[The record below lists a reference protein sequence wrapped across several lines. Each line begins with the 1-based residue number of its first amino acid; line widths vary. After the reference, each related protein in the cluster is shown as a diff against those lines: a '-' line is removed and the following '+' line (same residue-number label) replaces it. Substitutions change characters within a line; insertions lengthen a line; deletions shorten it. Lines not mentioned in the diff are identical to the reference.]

1 MKITATT
8 QVAGVVG
15 RPVDRSLS
23 PLIHNAWI
31 EAAEL
36 DAAYLAFPAHD
47 EAGLRG
53 LAGAMRSGAIAGL
66 NITAPYK
73 AAAFDVADG
82 HDLAATASRSVNLLV
97 RGQGGLSGRSTDG
110 AGVVAALTERVPEF
124 DLTDAKALILGAGGA
139 AAAAIPAL
147 IQASVGS
154 IRLLN
159 RTQARADDLAARFRP
174 WVTAPGDDDDFSDVT
189 LVINA
194 AAGQAEPFDFG
205 RAPGA
210 RAALDMTYRPIHTDF
225 LKAAQAAGAAPVDG
239 LAMLIGQ
246 ARPSFEAIFGVTAPG
261 PSQVDARAICLASL
275 EARP

>member
-8 QVAGVVG
+8 RVAGVVG

-23 PLIHNAWI
+23 PVIHNAWI

-47 EAGLRG
+47 EQGLRG
-53 LAGAMRSGAIAGL
+53 LAGAVRSGAIAGL

-73 AAAFDVADG
+73 ATAFDAADG

-97 RGQGGLSGRSTDG
+97 RDQAGLLGRSTDG
-110 AGVVAALTERVPEF
+110 DGVLAALRENAPEF
-124 DLTDAKALILGAGGA
+124 DVPDARVLILGAGGA

-147 IQASVGS
+147 IQAGVAS

-159 RTQARADDLAARFRP
+159 RTQARADDLAARFGTR
-174 WVTAPGDDDDFSDVT
+174 VTAPGDGEDLSDVT
-189 LVINA
+189 LIINA
-194 AAGQAEPFDFG
+194 AAGQAELFDFG
-205 RAPGA
+205 RAPGL
-210 RAALDMTYRPIHTDF
+210 RAALDMTYRPILTDF

-246 ARPSFEAIFGVTAPG
+246 ARPSFEAIFGVSAPE
-261 PSQVDARAICLASL
+261 PSEVDARRICLVSL
-275 EARP
+275 DARP